1 MNLSGIP
8 VREFVN
14 FFKIE
19 HDKIIIIHDDVDVE
33 AGKIK
38 IRKQGG
44 SRDT

>member
-1 MNLSGIP
+1 MNSSGIP